1 LPSTHSVANAVSV
14 APRAQDLT
22 DLLHRPGLRERAGA
36 VAGLAVTIGV
46 LGCVA
51 AAFGR
56 LHVAEL
62 FANLPKTAAFG
73 QLHVAE
79 LFANLPTT
87 AGFWALLAAAYLLAP
102 MLEWIILRR
111 LWRLGAAGFVPLLR
125 KQVANE
131 LLLGYSG
138 DAQFYLWART
148 AMPAQA
154 APFATLRDMSI
165 LSALA
170 GNLATLV
177 LMVLAYPTLSR
188 LASGPLLHGAVLATL
203 VIVVS
208 SLGIFAA
215 RRALF
220 DFSLSRRAI
229 AGVFLGHMGRIVAM
243 LVLSACLWAALIP
256 GATLGTL
263 LVLGT
268 MRMMLSRVPLIPG
281 KDALFAGGALALTG
295 SDMKIAGAL
304 AIIAALMIGL
314 HALVGLVT
322 GVDDVLRQHRR

>member
-1 LPSTHSVANAVSV
+1 LPSTHPPVANAVSV
-14 APRAQDLT
+14 APRTQDLT
-22 DLLHRPGLRERAGA
+22 DLLHQPGLRERAGA

-46 LGCVA
+46 LACVA

-62 FANLPKTAAFG
+62 FANLPTS
-73 QLHVAE
+73 
-79 LFANLPTT
+79 

-111 LWRLGAAGFVPLLR
+111 LWRLGAAGFAPLLR

-177 LMVLAYPTLSR
+177 LMVLAYPTISHF
-188 LASGPLLHGAVLATL
+188 ANGPLLRGAVLATL

-215 RRALF
+215 RRAFF

-229 AGVFLGHMGRIVAM
+229 AGVFLGHMARIVAM

-263 LVLGT
+263 MVLGT

-281 KDALFAGGALALTG
+281 KDALFAGGALALMG
-295 SDMKIAGAL
+295 SDMNIAGAL
-304 AIIAALMIGL
+304 ATIAALMIGL

-322 GVDDVLRQHRR
+322 GVEDVLRRSRR